1 MYSLMLFQ
9 HAILESVK
17 KNQCQI
23 TQLYKHLYKHCDLN
37 LPEGCHLSA
46 QAYNC
51 TNIVVLEQSPP
62 VGCHPSALT
71 LESSFSCNL
80 VKDVYFRIKQLL
92 LYLPS
97 QCTYLQSNFWIP
109 VSSTAEIDL
118 LYCRAV

>member
-23 TQLYKHLYKHCDLN
+23 TQLYKHCDLN
-37 LPEGCHLSA
+37 LPEGCHLNT
-46 QAYNC
+46 QA
-51 TNIVVLEQSPP
+51 NIVVLEQSPP

-92 LYLPS
+92 LYLPP

-118 LYCRAV
+118 LYCHAV